1 MNFICMNL
9 LQSTCDIRHILLVC
23 SVQKLTSIGTKMK
36 KTLLLIV
43 IAIALASCGNKK
55 TEQVSQKSDDKL
67 ICTTKKKMGSNMPVK
82 TCRTV
87 AEQKQERQENQQ
99 EMRETRDARTGN

>member
-1 MNFICMNL
+1 
-9 LQSTCDIRHILLVC
+9 
-23 SVQKLTSIGTKMK
+23 MK

-55 TEQVSQKSDDKL
+55 TDQVSQKSDDKL

-82 TCRTV
+82 TCRSV
-87 AEQKQERQENQQ
+87 AAQKEERKNNQQ
-99 EMRETRDARTGN
+99 EIRDARTGN